1 MKEIFHAEEKYE
13 FSDNV
18 GRINCVFFFFRARRE
33 LAMRMLLAAFDHP
46 I

>member
-18 GRINCVFFFFRARRE
+18 GRINCVFFFSSKARAGNEDVARS
-33 LAMRMLLAAFDHP
+33 L
-46 I
+46 

>member
-18 GRINCVFFFFRARRE
+18 GRINCVFFFFEQGDEDVARS
-33 LAMRMLLAAFDHP
+33 L
-46 I
+46 